1 MRSSI
6 RGLSRTTFNAFAYQ
20 RINEIGKI
28 SRSKNASLFNINSQI
43 VIQHQNSL
51 FSTSQLKYNSDVS
64 TNTAGYKPYK
74 VPNDYVSAGLN
85 SEESVANIIEA
96 TQTIAEFELVEDFSS
111 GQDQIKFY
119 YEDKPESI
127 TSDLTTLGFK
137 GKQGQIY
144 TFLEDS
150 SDGIIK
156 SSNRV
161 VAVGLGKTSE
171 HCRVDTFRTTI
182 KSVYDELKKRNIKE
196 IGIALS
202 DLHENIVFSENDGW
216 EADAGNEIDCLA
228 VPNML
233 RLMLQTMLVADFDVE
248 FFKKLK
254 KKTNDEGKDDESFR
268 LSKIVLN
275 THIPEKEST
284 QRMAT
289 VVTGHASAVAS
300 GQNLAKALTQLPANV
315 CNTDF
320 MKDQMIKLK
329 ERYSDKFDDEQLKLT
344 ILTEQEMLDLGMGCL
359 TAVGRGSDTD
369 SYLVALEYKHKENI
383 SEKPIVLAGKGVVHD
398 SGGLNIKLA
407 SMDSMNKDMGG
418 AASVI
423 GTMRT
428 VLDLELPT
436 HVVGVIGLVENSVS
450 HRAYRPG
457 DVLKSMKGTT
467 VEVGNTDAEGRLVLA
482 DVLYWAGKT
491 YQPRVMLDMAT
502 LTGAILVSLG
512 LDLAG
517 CFSNS
522 PRLAQMLEQCGLR
535 AFDRIHKMPLYPA
548 YKDQM
553 KSTVADMNNIGS
565 GGTGGSI
572 TAALFL
578 QEFVD
583 DFRKEYKTQW
593 AHLDIAGAAMSG
605 KTSKD
610 LATGRCVPLLVQ
622 FLLEDFV
629 SNSKKCKQNK

>member
-1 MRSSI
+1 
-6 RGLSRTTFNAFAYQ
+6 
-20 RINEIGKI
+20 
-28 SRSKNASLFNINSQI
+28 
-43 VIQHQNSL
+43 
-51 FSTSQLKYNSDVS
+51 
-64 TNTAGYKPYK
+64 
-74 VPNDYVSAGLN
+74 
-85 SEESVANIIEA
+85 
-96 TQTIAEFELVEDFSS
+96 
-111 GQDQIKFY
+111 
-119 YEDKPESI
+119 
-127 TSDLTTLGFK
+127 
-137 GKQGQIY
+137 
-144 TFLEDS
+144 
-150 SDGIIK
+150 
-156 SSNRV
+156 
-161 VAVGLGKTSE
+161 
-171 HCRVDTFRTTI
+171 
-182 KSVYDELKKRNIKE
+182 
-196 IGIALS
+196 
-202 DLHENIVFSENDGW
+202 
-216 EADAGNEIDCLA
+216 
-228 VPNML
+228 
-233 RLMLQTMLVADFDVE
+233 
-248 FFKKLK
+248 
-254 KKTNDEGKDDESFR
+254 
-268 LSKIVLN
+268 
-275 THIPEKEST
+275 
-284 QRMAT
+284 
-289 VVTGHASAVAS
+289 
-300 GQNLAKALTQLPANV
+300 
-315 CNTDF
+315 
-320 MKDQMIKLK
+320 
-329 ERYSDKFDDEQLKLT
+329 
-344 ILTEQEMLDLGMGCL
+344 MLDLGMGCL

-423 GTMRT
+423 GALRT

-482 DVLYWAGKT
+482 DVLYWAGQT

-502 LTGAILVSLG
+502 LTGAILISLG

-522 PRLAQMLEQCGLR
+522 PRLAQQLEHCGLR

-629 SNSKKCKQNK
+629 ANSKKCKQNK

>member
-6 RGLSRTTFNAFAYQ
+6 RGLSRATYNTVTYRKTTTLHQKNWTTC
-20 RINEIGKI
+20 RSVI
-28 SRSKNASLFNINSQI
+28 SNTPKA
-43 VIQHQNSL
+43 VIQAQNAPFSSSQAQ
-51 FSTSQLKYNSDVS
+51 STSDVAE
-64 TNTAGYKPYK
+64 NTAGYKPSK
-74 VPNDYVSAGLN
+74 VPNSYVSAGLN
-85 SEESVANIIEA
+85 SIEPVGNIIEA
-96 TQTIAEFELVEDFSS
+96 TETKAEFELVEEFDS
-111 GQDQIKFY
+111 GVDQIRFF
-119 YEDKPESI
+119 YEDKSESVP
-127 TSDLTTLGFK
+127 SDLTSLGFK

-144 TFLEDS
+144 TFIEDS
-150 SDGIIK
+150 SDV
-156 SSNRV
+156 SSRI

-171 HCRVDTFRTTI
+171 HCRVDTFRSTI
-182 KSVYDELKKRNIKE
+182 KSVYTELKQRNIKVV
-196 IGIALS
+196 GISLS
-202 DLHENIVFSENDGW
+202 DFYENIVFSENDGW
-216 EADAGNEIDCLA
+216 EAEAGNEVACLA

-233 RLMLQTMLVADFDVE
+233 RLMLQTLLVQDFDVE
-248 FFKKLK
+248 FFKQVDK
-254 KKTNDEGKDDESFR
+254 KSNDGENGDEKFR
-268 LSKIVLN
+268 LGKIVIN
-275 THIPEKEST
+275 TTMPEKDGST
-284 QRMAT
+284 KQMAA

-300 GQNLAKALTQLPANV
+300 GQNLAKALTQLPANI

-320 MKDQMIKLK
+320 MKEEMVKLK
-329 ERYSDKFDDEQLKLT
+329 DRYSGKFDDEQLKLT
-344 ILTEQEMLDLGMGCL
+344 ILNEQEMLDLGMGCL

-369 SYLVALEYKHKENI
+369 SYLVALEYKHKDSV
-383 SEKPIVLAGKGVVHD
+383 SEKPVVLVGKGVVHD

-418 AASVI
+418 SASVI
-423 GTMRT
+423 GTMRA

-436 HVVGVIGLVENSVS
+436 HVIGAIGLVENSVS

-491 YQPRVMLDMAT
+491 YEPRVMLDMAT

-522 PRLAQMLEQCGLR
+522 PKLAQQLEVSGLR
-535 AFDRIHKMPLYPA
+535 AFDRIHKMPLYPP
-548 YKDQM
+548 YKEKM
-553 KSTVADMNNIGS
+553 KSTVADMNNIG
-565 GGTGGSI
+565 GPEGGSI

-583 DFRKEYKTQW
+583 DFRKEFKTEW

-629 SNSKKCKQNK
+629 ANSKKCKQNK